1 MDELKDECPVLP
13 TCSMKSREDLVK
25 PKGFGGFGRRN
36 SLFKKLERRQKKI
49 ENPDDHSNQNKMTV
63 GRKTVVYFRI

>member
-25 PKGFGGFGRRN
+25 NKGFGGFGRRN

-49 ENPDDHSNQNKMTV
+49 ENPDAAVNKTTMMV
-63 GRKTVVYFRI
+63 RLKFEI